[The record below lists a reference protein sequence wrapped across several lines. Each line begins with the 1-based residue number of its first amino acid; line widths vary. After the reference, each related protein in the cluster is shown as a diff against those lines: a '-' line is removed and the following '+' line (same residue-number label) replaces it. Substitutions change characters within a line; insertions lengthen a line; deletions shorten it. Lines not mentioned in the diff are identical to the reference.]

1 MSLARREDY
10 NPAVLERLK
19 RIAPF
24 LKPIVILAL
33 FAIALRVLQDSL
45 ARYRYRDVIAYL
57 SSLPLDQVILAV
69 VLTFLGY
76 LVMTGYDTL
85 AFEYIRHPLPY
96 RKIALASFIG
106 YAFNNNVGLSGLV
119 GGSLRYRLY
128 NAWRLSA
135 VEIAKVIAFCTLS
148 FWLGFVLL
156 GGTLFIVAPPVIP
169 SAVHLPFN
177 SVRALGIV
185 LLIPALLYFLW
196 ISIRREPVRIRQW
209 EFELPTFGL
218 FVAQV
223 TISAIDWIIAAAV
236 LYILLPD
243 QLPLSFPQFCA
254 IFFLAQIA
262 GVASN
267 VPGGLG
273 IFEAVILLFLGPFFS
288 ASAILG
294 ALVAFRAIYY
304 LLPLF
309 AATILLAT
317 HEILEKREGVRR
329 AWKIFGRWAPGIA
342 PQLLA
347 FTTFVGGAVLLFSG
361 ATPTLPGRLHWLRR
375 LVPLPI
381 VEISHFFGSIAGALL
396 LLIARGLQRRLDAA
410 YQMAV
415 VVLTAGI
422 VLQIFKGGD
431 FEEAVILGIML
442 FALVASRRHF
452 YRKASLVNESFGPG
466 WIFAILLVLI
476 SSAWLGFF
484 SYKYVAYSNDLWW
497 RFQFRADAP
506 RFLRAGVGVLAAM
519 LIVAVRHLLRPAVP
533 DPDPPTINQLD
544 SAAAIVKADTH
555 SQANLAL
562 LGDKP
567 FLFSDSGR
575 AFIMYGVEGRSWVA
589 MGDPVGPDE
598 EKSELI
604 WRFRELCDLH
614 AAWPVFYEIER
625 RHLHYYLDLGLT
637 LQKIGEEARI
647 SLPDFSLEGGSRKWM
662 RKMQRKV
669 ETEGCSFEI
678 VQDPKPVLAELR
690 EISDSWLAEKKTR
703 EKGFSLGFFAEDYIQ
718 RFPVALV
725 KREGRIV
732 SFANIWANGDQ
743 EEVSVDL
750 MRHRTDAPSGV
761 MDYMF
766 LQLIL
771 WSQQQG
777 YRWFNLGMAPLS
789 GLENRSLGTVWNRVG
804 ALAYRFGENFY
815 NFQGLRQY
823 KEKFDPVWEPMYI
836 ASPGGLVL
844 PRILTN
850 LATLISGGLRGVVA
864 K

>member
-1 MSLARREDY
+1 MF
-10 NPAVLERLK
+10 ERLK
-19 RIAPF
+19 RVAPF
-24 LKPIVILAL
+24 VKPIVILAL
-33 FAIALRVLQDSL
+33 FAIALRVLQESL
-45 ARYRYRDVIAYL
+45 SRYRYRDIIAYL
-57 SSLPLDQVILAV
+57 SSLPIDQVILAIA
-69 VLTFLGY
+69 LTLLGY

-119 GGSLRYRLY
+119 GGSLRYRMY
-128 NAWRLSA
+128 TAWRLSA

-156 GGTLFIVAPPVIP
+156 GGTLFIVVPPEVP
-169 SAVHLPFN
+169 TAVHLPFN
-177 SVRALGIV
+177 SVRILGI
-185 LLIPALLYFLW
+185 LLLLPALAYFLW
-196 ISIRREPVRIRQW
+196 ISIRREPVRVRQW
-209 EFELPTFGL
+209 EFDLPTFGL

-223 TISAIDWIIAAAV
+223 TVSAIDWFIAACV

-243 QLPLSFPQFCA
+243 NLPISLVRFLS

-273 IFEAVILLFLGPFFS
+273 VFEAVVLLFLAPFFP
-288 ASAILG
+288 AAAIVG
-294 ALVAFRAIYY
+294 SLVAFRAIYY
-304 LLPLF
+304 LIPLIV
-309 AATILLAT
+309 ATILLAT
-317 HEILEKREGVRR
+317 HEILEKREGVAK
-329 AWKIFGRWAPGIA
+329 AWRIFGRWAPGIA
-342 PQLLA
+342 PNVMA
-347 FTTFVGGAVLLFSG
+347 FSTFVGGAVLLISG
-361 ATPTLPGRLHWLRR
+361 ATPTLPSRLYWLRR
-375 LVPLPI
+375 IVPLPV

-410 YQMAV
+410 YQMAF

-431 FEEAVILGIML
+431 FEEAIILAIML
-442 FALVASRRHF
+442 FGLVASRRHF
-452 YRKASLVNESFGPG
+452 YRKGLLVNETFGPG

-484 SYKYVAYSNDLWW
+484 SYKYVGYSNDLWW

-519 LIVAVRHLLRPAVP
+519 LIVAVRHLLRPAIP
-533 DPDPPTINQLD
+533 DPDPPAHAELER
-544 SAAAIVKADTH
+544 AADIVKTDAH
-555 SQANLAL
+555 SQANLAF

-575 AFIMYGVEGRSWVA
+575 AFIMYGVEGRSWIA

-598 EKSELI
+598 EKAELI
-604 WRFRELCDLH
+604 WKFRERCDVH
-614 AAWPVFYEIER
+614 AAWPVFYEIGR
-625 RHLHYYLDLGLT
+625 RHLHLYLDLGLT
-637 LQKIGEEARI
+637 LQKIGEEARVP
-647 SLPDFSLEGGSRKWM
+647 LEDFSLEGGSRKWM

-669 ETEGCSFEI
+669 ESEGGSFEI
-678 VQDPKPVLAELR
+678 VRDATPILPELR
-690 EISDSWLAEKKTR
+690 EISDAWLAEKKTR
-703 EKGFSLGFFAEDYIQ
+703 EKGFSLGFFAEEYIR
-718 RFPVALV
+718 RFPVAV
-725 KREGRIV
+725 VRREGRIV
-732 SFANIWANGDQ
+732 AFANIWTSGDRQ
-743 EEVSVDL
+743 ELSVDL
-750 MRHRTDAPSGV
+750 MRQRADAPPGV
-761 MDYMF
+761 MDYIF
-766 LQLIL
+766 VNLIV
-771 WSQQQG
+771 WGQQQG
-777 YRWFNLGMAPLS
+777 YQSFNLGMAPLA
-789 GLENRSLGTVWNRVG
+789 GLESRNLATVWNRVG
-804 ALAYRFGENFY
+804 ALAYRIGENFY

-823 KEKFDPVWEPMYI
+823 KEKFDPKWEPTYL

>member
-1 MSLARREDY
+1 MD
-10 NPAVLERLK
+10 RLK

-24 LKPIVILAL
+24 LKPLVILAL
-33 FAIALRVLQDSL
+33 FAVALRVLQDTL
-45 ARYRYRDVIAYL
+45 AHYHYHDVIVYL
-57 SSLPLDQVILAV
+57 SSLPVDQIVLAV
-69 VLTFLGY
+69 ALTLFGY

-85 AFEYIRHPLPY
+85 AFEYIRHPLAY

-128 NAWRLSA
+128 TAWRLSA
-135 VEIAKVIAFCTLS
+135 VEIAKVIAFCTIS

-156 GGTLFIVAPPVIP
+156 GGTLFIAAPPEIP
-169 SAVHLPFN
+169 AAVHLPFN
-177 SVRALGIV
+177 SIRLLGII
-185 LLIPALLYFLW
+185 LLLPAIFYFLW
-196 ISIRREPVRIRQW
+196 IAVRREPVRLRQW

-218 FVAQV
+218 FVAQF
-223 TISAIDWIIAAAV
+223 TISALDWIIAAGV

-243 QLPLSFPQFCA
+243 SLPMAFTRFLG

-273 IFEAVILLFLGPFFS
+273 IFEAVILLFLAPFFS

-294 ALVAFRAIYY
+294 SLVAFRAIYY
-304 LLPLF
+304 LLPLVV
-309 AATILLAT
+309 ATILLAT
-317 HEILEKREGVRR
+317 HEILEKREGVVR
-329 AWKIFGRWAPGIA
+329 AWRIFGRWAPGIA
-342 PQLLA
+342 PHLLA

-361 ATPTLPGRLHWLRR
+361 ATPTLPSRLHFLRR

-410 YQMAV
+410 YQLAV

-422 VLQIFKGGD
+422 FLQIFKGGD
-431 FEEAVILGIML
+431 YEEAVILAIML

-452 YRKASLVNESFGPG
+452 YRKASLVNESFGQS

-484 SYKYVAYSNDLWW
+484 SYKHVEYSNDLWW

-519 LIVAVRHLLRPAVP
+519 LIVAVRHLLRPAIP
-533 DPDPPTINQLD
+533 EPDPPTPAELEL
-544 SAAAIVKADTH
+544 AEEIVRGDAH
-555 SQANLAL
+555 SQSNLAL

-567 FLFSDSGR
+567 LLFSVSRR

-604 WRFRELCDLH
+604 WKFRELCDLH
-614 AAWPVFYEIER
+614 AGWPVFYEIER
-625 RHLHYYLDLGLT
+625 QHLHFYLDLGLT
-637 LQKIGEEARI
+637 LQKIGEEARVP
-647 SLPDFSLEGGSRKWM
+647 LEDFSLEGGSRKWM
-662 RKMQRKV
+662 RKIERKV
-669 ETEGCSFEI
+669 ESEGCSFEM
-678 VQDPKPVLAELR
+678 VMDPAPILPELR
-690 EISDSWLAEKKTR
+690 EISESWLAEKRTR
-703 EKGFSLGFFAEDYIQ
+703 EKGFSLGFFSEDYIR
-718 RFPVALV
+718 RFPVAV
-725 KREGRIV
+725 VRRGPRIV
-732 SFANIWANGDQ
+732 SFANVWGTAGGEI
-743 EEVSVDL
+743 SVDL
-750 MRHRTDAPSGV
+750 MRHRVDAPNGV

-766 LQLIL
+766 LRLIL
-771 WSQQQG
+771 WGREQG
-777 YRWFNLGMAPLS
+777 CKFFNLGMAPLS
-789 GLENRSLGTVWNRVG
+789 GLENRALGTLWNRVG
-804 ALAYRFGENFY
+804 ALTYRFGENFY

-823 KEKFDPVWEPMYI
+823 KEKFDPVWEPMYL

-850 LATLISGGLRGVVA
+850 LATLISGGLRGVVT

>member
-1 MSLARREDY
+1 
-10 NPAVLERLK
+10 VFERLK
-19 RIAPF
+19 RVAPF
-24 LKPIVILAL
+24 VKPIVILAL
-33 FAIALRVLQDSL
+33 FAIALRVLQESL
-45 ARYRYRDVIAYL
+45 SRYRYRDIIAYL
-57 SSLPLDQVILAV
+57 SSLPIDQVILAIA
-69 VLTFLGY
+69 LTLLGY

-119 GGSLRYRLY
+119 GGSLRYRMY
-128 NAWRLSA
+128 TAWRLSA

-156 GGTLFIVAPPVIP
+156 GGTLFIVVPPEVP
-169 SAVHLPFN
+169 TAVHLPFN
-177 SVRALGIV
+177 SVRILGI
-185 LLIPALLYFLW
+185 LLLLPALAYFLW
-196 ISIRREPVRIRQW
+196 ISIRREPVRVRQW
-209 EFELPTFGL
+209 EFDLPTFGL

-223 TISAIDWIIAAAV
+223 TVSAIDWFIAACV

-243 QLPLSFPQFCA
+243 NLPISLVRFLS

-273 IFEAVILLFLGPFFS
+273 VFEAVVLLFLAPFFP
-288 ASAILG
+288 AAAIVG
-294 ALVAFRAIYY
+294 SLVAFRAIYY
-304 LLPLF
+304 LIPLIV
-309 AATILLAT
+309 ATILLAT
-317 HEILEKREGVRR
+317 HEILEKREGVAK
-329 AWKIFGRWAPGIA
+329 AWRIFGRWAPGIA
-342 PQLLA
+342 PNVMA
-347 FTTFVGGAVLLFSG
+347 FSTFVGGAVLLISG
-361 ATPTLPGRLHWLRR
+361 ATPTLPSRLYWLRR
-375 LVPLPI
+375 IVPLPV

-410 YQMAV
+410 YQMAF

-431 FEEAVILGIML
+431 FEEAIILAIML
-442 FALVASRRHF
+442 FGLVASRRHF
-452 YRKASLVNESFGPG
+452 YRKGLLVNETFGPG

-484 SYKYVAYSNDLWW
+484 SYKYVGYSNDLWW

-519 LIVAVRHLLRPAVP
+519 LIVAVRHLLRPAIP
-533 DPDPPTINQLD
+533 DPDPPAHAELER
-544 SAAAIVKADTH
+544 AADIVKTDAH
-555 SQANLAL
+555 SQANLAF

-575 AFIMYGVEGRSWVA
+575 AFIMYGVEGRSWIA

-598 EKSELI
+598 EKAELI
-604 WRFRELCDLH
+604 WKFRERCDVH
-614 AAWPVFYEIER
+614 AAWPVFYEIGR
-625 RHLHYYLDLGLT
+625 RHLHLYLDLGLT
-637 LQKIGEEARI
+637 LQKIGEEARVP
-647 SLPDFSLEGGSRKWM
+647 LEDFSLEGGSRKWM

-669 ETEGCSFEI
+669 ESEGGSFEI
-678 VQDPKPVLAELR
+678 VRDATPILPELR
-690 EISDSWLAEKKTR
+690 EISDAWLAEKKTR
-703 EKGFSLGFFAEDYIQ
+703 EKGFSLGFFAEEYIR
-718 RFPVALV
+718 RFPVAV
-725 KREGRIV
+725 VRREGRIV
-732 SFANIWANGDQ
+732 AFANIWTSGDRQ
-743 EEVSVDL
+743 ELSVDL
-750 MRHRTDAPSGV
+750 MRQRADAPPGV
-761 MDYMF
+761 MDYIF
-766 LQLIL
+766 VNLIV
-771 WSQQQG
+771 WGQQQG
-777 YRWFNLGMAPLS
+777 YQSFNLGMAPLA
-789 GLENRSLGTVWNRVG
+789 GLESRNLATVWNRVG
-804 ALAYRFGENFY
+804 ALAYRIGENFY

-823 KEKFDPVWEPMYI
+823 KEKFDPKWEPTYL

>member
-1 MSLARREDY
+1 MF
-10 NPAVLERLK
+10 ERLK
-19 RIAPF
+19 RVAPF
-24 LKPIVILAL
+24 VKPIVILAL
-33 FAIALRVLQDSL
+33 FAIALRVLQESL
-45 ARYRYRDVIAYL
+45 SRYRYRDIIAYL
-57 SSLPLDQVILAV
+57 SSLPIDQVILAIA
-69 VLTFLGY
+69 LTLLGY

-119 GGSLRYRLY
+119 GGSLRYRMY
-128 NAWRLSA
+128 TAWRLSA

-156 GGTLFIVAPPVIP
+156 GGTLFIVVPPEVP
-169 SAVHLPFN
+169 TAVHLPFN
-177 SVRALGIV
+177 SVRILGI
-185 LLIPALLYFLW
+185 LLLLPALAYFLW
-196 ISIRREPVRIRQW
+196 ISIRREPVRVRQW
-209 EFELPTFGL
+209 EFDLPTFGL

-223 TISAIDWIIAAAV
+223 TVSAIDWFIAACV

-243 QLPLSFPQFCA
+243 NLPISLVRFLS

-273 IFEAVILLFLGPFFS
+273 VFEAVVLLFLAPFFP
-288 ASAILG
+288 AAAIVG
-294 ALVAFRAIYY
+294 SLVAFRAIYY
-304 LLPLF
+304 LIPLIV
-309 AATILLAT
+309 ATILLAT
-317 HEILEKREGVRR
+317 HEILEKREGVAK
-329 AWKIFGRWAPGIA
+329 AWRIFGRWAPGIA
-342 PQLLA
+342 PNVMA
-347 FTTFVGGAVLLFSG
+347 FSTFVGGAVLLISG
-361 ATPTLPGRLHWLRR
+361 ATPTLPSRLYWLRR
-375 LVPLPI
+375 IVPLPV

-410 YQMAV
+410 YQMAF

-431 FEEAVILGIML
+431 FEEAIILAIML
-442 FALVASRRHF
+442 FGLVASRRHF
-452 YRKASLVNESFGPG
+452 YRKGLLVNETFGPG

-484 SYKYVAYSNDLWW
+484 SYKYVGYSNDLWW

-519 LIVAVRHLLRPAVP
+519 LIVAVRHLLRPAIP
-533 DPDPPTINQLD
+533 DPDPPALAELER
-544 SAAAIVKADTH
+544 AADIVKTDAH
-555 SQANLAL
+555 SQANLAF

-575 AFIMYGVEGRSWVA
+575 AFIMYGVEGRSWIA

-598 EKSELI
+598 EKAELI
-604 WRFRELCDLH
+604 WKFRERCDVH
-614 AAWPVFYEIER
+614 AAWPVFYEIGR
-625 RHLHYYLDLGLT
+625 RHLHLYLDLGLT
-637 LQKIGEEARI
+637 LQKIGEEARVP
-647 SLPDFSLEGGSRKWM
+647 LEDFSLEGGSRKWM

-669 ETEGCSFEI
+669 ESEGGSFEI
-678 VQDPKPVLAELR
+678 VRDATPILPELR
-690 EISDSWLAEKKTR
+690 EISDAWLAEKKTR
-703 EKGFSLGFFAEDYIQ
+703 EKGFSLGFFAEEYIR
-718 RFPVALV
+718 RFPVAV
-725 KREGRIV
+725 VRREGRIV
-732 SFANIWANGDQ
+732 AFANIWTSGDRQ
-743 EEVSVDL
+743 ELSVDL
-750 MRHRTDAPSGV
+750 MRQRADAPPGV
-761 MDYMF
+761 MDYIF
-766 LQLIL
+766 VNLIV
-771 WSQQQG
+771 WGQQQG
-777 YRWFNLGMAPLS
+777 YQSFNLGMAPLA
-789 GLENRSLGTVWNRVG
+789 GLESRNLATVWNRVG
-804 ALAYRFGENFY
+804 ALAYRIGENFY

-823 KEKFDPVWEPMYI
+823 KEKFDPKWEPTYL

>member
-1 MSLARREDY
+1 MD
-10 NPAVLERLK
+10 RLK

-24 LKPIVILAL
+24 LKPLVILAL
-33 FAIALRVLQDSL
+33 FAVALRVLQNTL
-45 ARYRYRDVIAYL
+45 THYHYHDVIIYL
-57 SSLPLDQVILAV
+57 SSLPVDQIVLAV
-69 VLTFLGY
+69 VLTLFGY

-128 NAWRLSA
+128 SAWRLSA
-135 VEIAKVIAFCTLS
+135 VEIAKVIAFCTIS

-156 GGTLFIVAPPVIP
+156 GGTLFIAAPPEIP
-169 SAVHLPFN
+169 AAVHLPFN
-177 SVRALGIV
+177 SIRLLGII
-185 LLIPALLYFLW
+185 LLLPAIFYFLW
-196 ISIRREPVRIRQW
+196 IAIRREPVRLRQW

-223 TISAIDWIIAAAV
+223 TISALDWIIAAGV

-243 QLPLSFPQFCA
+243 SLPMSFPRFLG

-273 IFEAVILLFLGPFFS
+273 IFEAVILIFLAPFFS

-294 ALVAFRAIYY
+294 SLVAFRAIYY

-309 AATILLAT
+309 VATILLAT
-317 HEILEKREGVRR
+317 HEILEKREGVAQ
-329 AWKIFGRWAPGIA
+329 AWRIFGRWAPGIA
-342 PQLLA
+342 PNLLA

-361 ATPTLPGRLHWLRR
+361 ATPTLPSRLHFLRR

-410 YQMAV
+410 YQLGV
-415 VVLTAGI
+415 FVLTAGI
-422 VLQIFKGGD
+422 FLQIFKGGD
-431 FEEAVILGIML
+431 YEEAVILAIML

-452 YRKASLVNESFGPG
+452 YRNASLANESFGQG

-484 SYKYVAYSNDLWW
+484 SYKHVEYSNDLWW

-519 LIVAVRHLLRPAVP
+519 LIVAVRHLLRPAIP
-533 DPDPPTINQLD
+533 EPDPPTPAALD
-544 SAAAIVKADTH
+544 LAEEIVRGDAH
-555 SQANLAL
+555 SQSNLAL

-567 FLFSDSGR
+567 LLFSESRR

-604 WRFRELCDLH
+604 WKFRELCDLH
-614 AAWPVFYEIER
+614 AGWPVFYEIAR
-625 RHLHYYLDLGLT
+625 QHLHLYLDLGLT
-637 LQKIGEEARI
+637 LQKIGEEARVP
-647 SLPDFSLEGGSRKWM
+647 LEDFSLEGGSRKWM
-662 RKMQRKV
+662 RKMERRV
-669 ETEGCSFEI
+669 ESEGCSFEVVMDLTPI
-678 VQDPKPVLAELR
+678 LPELR
-690 EISDSWLAEKKTR
+690 EISDSWLAEKRTR
-703 EKGFSLGFFAEDYIQ
+703 EKGFSLGFFSEDYIR
-718 RFPVALV
+718 RFPVAV
-725 KREGRIV
+725 VRRGPRIV
-732 SFANIWANGDQ
+732 SFANVWGTAGK

-750 MRHRTDAPSGV
+750 MRHRVDAPNGV

-766 LQLIL
+766 LRLIL
-771 WSQQQG
+771 WGQEQG
-777 YRWFNLGMAPLS
+777 CAFFNLGMAPLS
-789 GLENRSLGTVWNRVG
+789 GLENRALGTLWNRVG
-804 ALAYRFGENFY
+804 ALTYRFGENFY

-823 KEKFDPVWEPMYI
+823 KEKFDPVWEPMYL

-850 LATLISGGLRGVVA
+850 LATLISGGLRGVVT